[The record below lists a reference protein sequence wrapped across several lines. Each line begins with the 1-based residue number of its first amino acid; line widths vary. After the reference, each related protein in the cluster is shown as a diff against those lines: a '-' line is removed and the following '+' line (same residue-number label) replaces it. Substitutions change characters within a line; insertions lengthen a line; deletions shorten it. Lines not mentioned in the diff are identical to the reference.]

1 MPIITGSTITSFG
14 KFSIESLSI
23 TNLNAFSVLDF
34 SADPSLFD
42 LDVESKF
49 VSGEIN
55 QSSLNFKLS
64 VKDPE
69 SLVLTNGGEI
79 NSQSFSGITVD
90 LYTTGANRQ
99 LIDNLI
105 SDSNQTSFNF
115 NSSDL
120 ADSII
125 SFTGVSGLN
134 NTRTFFL
141 DFKTFDV
148 AGNTDVYYALLRYPK
163 AKIEDILISNS
174 NPIVITPLSS
184 GFDRLKNIDVYAVSD
199 KDVVP
204 DTVDG
209 TFLGLISGYY
219 SVKFDYED
227 FRSKQSFKIQSPSLS
242 DNGYD
247 IALPFNL
254 VVIPNDYLGNGDY
267 FLSSGIKTS
276 FYNTEQVPY
285 SIDNITGYINCTQN
299 VFDKSLDIQA
309 IAKWNAIRSDNPLS
323 FEAYVYEDGEPDNSS
338 YVFTCNN
345 PKTESIS
352 SIAFGTG
359 TGIVKNDIASVYYS
373 GTTPIFDKFGTS
385 GVKWQDHTLF
395 IDNYYSLPLGL
406 YSEDKKLKYI
416 TEVRIPSGVI
426 NSPEV
431 YFVYGYN
438 TGNNEFFIL
447 PSGGL
452 YTGSIYTG
460 TYSGYRK
467 FSNLIP
473 DLEFT
478 YLGVSYPSS
487 DPGLGNLT
495 SDISLSSNNITQIY
509 LDATDDNGFSVATWL
524 SSVATY
530 IKISK
535 KNDISVYQ
543 ILNVSNDTNE
553 GGWLVYVR
561 CYKF

>member
-1 MPIITGSTITSFG
+1 MPIITGSTTTSFG

-23 TNLNAFSVLDF
+23 TNLNGFSALDF

-49 VSGEIN
+49 VSGTIN
-55 QSSLNFKLS
+55 QSTLNFKLS

-69 SLVLTNGGEI
+69 SLVLTNGGQI
-79 NSQSFSGITVD
+79 NSDSFSGITVD
-90 LYTTGANRQ
+90 LYTTGTNRQ
-99 LIDNLI
+99 LVSNLI
-105 SDSNQTSFNF
+105 SDSKQTSFNF

-120 ADSII
+120 AASII
-125 SFTGVSGLN
+125 NYTGISGLN

-141 DFKTFDV
+141 DFQTFDV
-148 AGNTDVYYALLRYPK
+148 AGNTDVYRALLTYPK
-163 AKIEDILISNS
+163 AKITGISIDNS
-174 NPIVITPLSS
+174 NPIIITPLLS
-184 GFDRLKNIDVYAVSD
+184 GFDSLKNIQVYAVFD

-204 DTVDG
+204 DAVDG
-209 TFLGLISGYY
+209 TFIGLVSGYY
-219 SVKFDYED
+219 SSNFDYEN
-227 FRSKQSFKIQSPSLS
+227 FRSSQTFQIQSPVLS
-242 DNGYD
+242 DNGNN

-309 IAKWNAIRSDNPLS
+309 IAKWNAIRSDNSLS
-323 FEAYVYEDGEPDNSS
+323 FEAYIYEDGEPDNSS

-406 YSEDKKLKYI
+406 YPEDKKLKYI

-431 YFVYGYN
+431 YFIYGYN

-478 YLGVSYPSS
+478 YLGISYPSA
-487 DPGLGNLT
+487 DPGLGKGT
-495 SDISLSSNNITQIY
+495 TP
-509 LDATDDNGFSVATWL
+509 V
-524 SSVATY
+524 V
-530 IKISK
+530 
-535 KNDISVYQ
+535 V
-543 ILNVSNDTNE
+543 
-553 GGWLVYVR
+553 LVIEFFNS
-561 CYKF
+561 CKP